1 MQTLFLPDQIDAHRL
16 LVLVGAGRATSDFK
30 DQQKIFHQ
38 GEAADFVFFVQ
49 DGRVDL
55 TTFDRGQRTLLGTAE
70 QGQFFGEAC
79 LHDVP
84 VRLATATAVGD
95 CRITSVTKEAML
107 RTIRSQPRFARMF
120 IDYLSDQNS
129 WTQKHLLE
137 HLLEPAEAAADV
149 EAATYLAPQRM

>member
-1 MQTLFLPDQIDAHRL
+1 MQSLLLPDQIDAHRL
-16 LVLVGAGRATSDFK
+16 LVLVGAGRATTDFK
-30 DQQKIFHQ
+30 DQQEIFQQ
-38 GEAADFVFFVQ
+38 GEDADFVFFVQ

-55 TTFDRGQRTLLGTAE
+55 TIFDHGQRTWLGTAE

-84 VRLATATAVGD
+84 VRIATATAVGD

-120 IDYLSDQNS
+120 IDYLSDRNS
-129 WTQKHLLE
+129 WTQKHLLQ
-137 HLLEPAEAAADV
+137 HLLATESAA
-149 EAATYLAPQRM
+149 